1 MYKFKYIKPDDKMT
15 PEEIAIHNI
24 KSVDPTFKLDL
35 IIASS
40 NGWQN
45 ATKKGNYEDLEKLFR
60 KLNCNTHIIAKSPFI
75 SKNTK
80 LIDPIDRNN
89 EDRNKQLKYEGIYS
103 CRQKEYALKELL
115 DNWKSYEEN
124 FSELKFCGVI
134 TIDNDNDMKNI
145 MELNKEK
152 IEVFDDNKKTDIQ
165 LITENKLLIIVEKIS
180 TEDYLKDI
188 IKDIKNI
195 YGKEPE
201 EKLIGMKY
209 DGSPIF
215 AFIIDKKIVS
225 DIGFSITHDKYGNK
239 LIILVNLK
247 IEK

>member
-1 MYKFKYIKPDDKMT
+1 MQQK
-15 PEEIAIHNI
+15 N
-24 KSVDPTFKLDL
+24 
-35 IIASS
+35 
-40 NGWQN
+40 NC
-45 ATKKGNYEDLEKLFR
+45 EDLEKLFR
-60 KLNCNTHIIAKSPFI
+60 KLDCNTHIIAKSPSI
-75 SKNTK
+75 YKNTK

-103 CRQKEYALKELL
+103 CRPKEYALKELL
-115 DNWKSYEEN
+115 DSWKSYEEN

-134 TIDNDNDMKNI
+134 NIDNDIDMKNI
-145 MELNKEK
+145 KELNKEK
-152 IEVFDDNKKTDIQ
+152 IEIFDDNKKTDIQ
-165 LITENKLLIIVEKIS
+165 LIIENKLLIIVEKIS

-239 LIILVNLK
+239 ISILVNLNK